1 MVDMQQRTY
10 RHRNVSQSESRLM
23 LASILPSQRNLIA
36 DNGHPVI
43 QQRPV
48 HSLLHDKSA
57 IVVHL
62 ISFSFY
68 LGMVPFVCKDN
79 TLLINKRDKA
89 SFFTCSYKV
98 PRDGL
103 RRGASTVKVAFA
115 GRFGFQPVTKGIQ
128 MHFVPTGIGGV
139 GS

>member
-1 MVDMQQRTY
+1 MDTKNSTLRG
-10 RHRNVSQSESRLM
+10 
-23 LASILPSQRNLIA
+23 A
-36 DNGHPVI
+36 DCSLYKRVWVI
-43 QQRPV
+43 FARKTF
-48 HSLLHDKSA
+48 D
-57 IVVHL
+57 VVHL

-139 GS
+139 GSCRQGAV